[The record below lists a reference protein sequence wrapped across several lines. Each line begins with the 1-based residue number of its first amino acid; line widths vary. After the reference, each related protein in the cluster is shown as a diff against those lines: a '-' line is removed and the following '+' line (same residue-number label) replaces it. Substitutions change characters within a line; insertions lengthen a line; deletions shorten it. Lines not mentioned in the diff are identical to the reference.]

1 MAFYVVQFLTGLASA
16 ASLFLVASGLSIIFG
31 VTRIVNFAHGAF
43 YMLGAYVAFTLT
55 EYFSG
60 AFGFWGGIVAAAL
73 AVAALGVVV
82 EIVLLRRIY
91 HAPELFQLLATFGLT
106 LMVEDLV
113 VLIWGPSDL
122 LGRRAPGF
130 KGAVDFFGQSVPSYD
145 LFLIVLGPVVLGIL
159 WLLFQRTRWG
169 VLVRAATQDRD
180 MVAALGVNQK
190 WLFTSV
196 FAVGVFLAALG
207 GALQIPRDA
216 VNHAM
221 DLRVIV
227 DVFVVVVI
235 GGLGSILGAFVAAVL
250 VSELNAFGILIFPK
264 ISIILVFLVMAVV
277 LIVRPWG
284 LFGKR
289 EAPARRTPGLTVNPW
304 RPLTSPERLAA
315 CAALL
320 VAAALPFIGGNYAV
334 TVGSEIAIFVIFA
347 MSLHFLMAVGGLA
360 SFGHAAYFGLG
371 AYGVAF
377 LAKMAGLPMIACLL
391 LGPLLGCLGAAVF
404 GFFAVQLSGVYFAML
419 TLAFAQIVWSVA
431 FQWVEVTGGDNGI
444 LGVWPERWASS
455 PSHFYWLSLG
465 IAALAVAGLRML
477 VFSPFGFALRAMR
490 DSPLRSEAIGING
503 KRIQWTAF
511 VIAGTV
517 AGVAGALFA
526 YLKGSVFPDNLGIP
540 LSVDALVMVLL
551 GGVETVSGGIVGAI
565 VYKALNIWLVSQTDL
580 SKLVLGA
587 FIVLIVVAFPKGIVG
602 TLEVIRRRHGGGSSK
617 TTLLAS
623 QIETAE

>member
-55 EYFSG
+55 ERFSG
-60 AFGFWGGIVAAAL
+60 ALGFWGGIVAAAL
-73 AVAALGVVV
+73 IVAAIGVVV
-82 EIVLLRRIY
+82 EMLLLRRIY

-130 KGAVDFFGQSVPSYD
+130 KGAVDFFGEKIPSYE
-145 LFLIVLGPVVLGIL
+145 LFLIVLGPAVLGIL
-159 WLLFQRTRWG
+159 WLMFQRTRWG

-196 FAVGVFLAALG
+196 FALGVFLAALG

-227 DVFVVVVI
+227 EVFVVVVI
-235 GGLGSILGAFVAAVL
+235 GGLGSIWGAFVAAVL

-264 ISIILVFLVMAVV
+264 ISIILVFLVMAAV

-284 LFGKR
+284 LFGR
-289 EAPARRTPGLTVNPW
+289 PEAPARRTPGLTVNPW
-304 RPLTSPERLAA
+304 RPLTPGERLVAL
-315 CAALL
+315 ALL
-320 VAAALPFIGGNYAV
+320 IVAAALPLFGGNYAL

-347 MSLHFLMAVGGLA
+347 VSLHFLMSVGGLA

-377 LAKMAGLPMIACLL
+377 LAKLAGLPMILCLA

-419 TLAFAQIVWSVA
+419 TLAFAQIVWSIA
-431 FQWVEVTGGDNGI
+431 FQWVELTGGDNGI
-444 LGVWPERWASS
+444 LGVWPEKWAASA
-455 PSHFYWLSLG
+455 SHFYWLSLG
-465 IAALAVAGLRML
+465 ITALVVLLLRVI
-477 VFSPFGFALRAMR
+477 VFSPFGFALRATR
-490 DSPLRSEAIGING
+490 DSPLRSEAIGIDG
-503 KRIQWTAF
+503 KRTQWTAF

-517 AGVAGALFA
+517 AGIAGALFA
-526 YLKGSVFPDNLGIP
+526 YLKGSVFPDNLGIS

-551 GGVETVSGGIVGAI
+551 GGVETVSGAVVGAI
-565 VYKALNIWLVSQTDL
+565 VYKALSIWLVSQTEW

-587 FIVLIVVAFPKGIVG
+587 FIVLIVVVFPKGILG
-602 TLEVIRRRHGGGSSK
+602 MIETIRHRSSLPK
-617 TTLLAS
+617 SALLAS
-623 QIETAE
+623 HIETAE